1 MGPCHRRL
9 PRLFLE
15 RDLGGSALALDEREG
30 HYLGHVLRLKRG
42 DELVAFNGQG
52 TERQARIAML
62 QRRGAELELLD
73 EIVAQ
78 PESCLEITL
87 LQGLAKADAM
97 DLIVQKATEL
107 GVRTLVPVQTEFSVV
122 RLDAERSER
131 RLEHW
136 RRIARSACE
145 QSGRHRPP
153 VIAPPALLSAAL
165 GGLPPVELKLAL
177 DPTSA
182 TRLDR
187 DRPPPRNV
195 ALAIGPEGG
204 FGAADLEH
212 LTRAGF
218 KRLCLG
224 TRILRTETAAITVCA
239 LAQACWGDF

>member
-1 MGPCHRRL
+1 MEPGHRRV

-15 RDLGGSALALDEREG
+15 RDLGGAALALDEREG

-42 DELVAFNGQG
+42 DELVVFNGRG
-52 TERQARIAML
+52 TERHARIGVL
-62 QRRGAELELLD
+62 QRRGGELELL
-73 EIVAQ
+73 EEVVPQ
-78 PESCLEITL
+78 PESSLEITL
-87 LQGLAKADAM
+87 LQSLAKADAM

-122 RLDAERSER
+122 RLDAERSAR

-136 RRIARSACE
+136 QRIARSACE

-153 VIAPPALLSAAL
+153 VIVPPRPLADALVS
-165 GGLPPVELKLAL
+165 LPPVELKLAL
-177 DPTSA
+177 DTTSA
-182 TRLDR
+182 TRLER

-195 ALAIGPEGG
+195 VFAIGPEGG
-204 FGAADLEH
+204 FGASDLER

-218 KRLCLG
+218 ERIG
-224 TRILRTETAAITVCA
+224 VGPRILRTETAAIAVCA